1 MVLKL
6 LMGLLGSSWLLLGQI
21 WSQDGVTKWVTKVP
35 LKRFKNFEGLFYTNL
50 KTAVSQGASFKRP
63 GKNRSDRNVFEHF
76 FTNFEDV
83 PKMASKLFKIAQKR
97 SQNDPKMAQD
107 WIKLRKIAPK
117 TAQDSPK
124 WVHKGSQNDP
134 KMVQDCFKLP
144 KIYNIYITSIQE
156 PTTNFSKKPYL
167 N

>member
-1 MVLKL
+1 MV
-6 LMGLLGSSWLLLGQI
+6 
-21 WSQDGVTKWVTKVP
+21 
-35 LKRFKNFEGLFYTNL
+35 
-50 KTAVSQGASFKRP
+50 
-63 GKNRSDRNVFEHF
+63 
-76 FTNFEDV
+76 
-83 PKMASKLFKIAQKR
+83 SKLFKIAQKR

-144 KIYNIYITSIQE
+144 KICNIYNFHTRADNDFF
-156 PTTNFSKKPYL
+156 TNVNAS
-167 N
+167 